1 MCVDIYKGFD
11 VNDVSED
18 LKIVD
23 TVTIGCLTDTYV
35 NLKKIYDHCQVLLK
49 T

>member
-23 TVTIGCLTDTYV
+23 TVTIGCLTGTYAELV
-35 NLKKIYDHCQVLLK
+35 KIFNHCQTLLK
-49 T
+49 